1 MCPTTFTTH
10 HIQAAIALLS
20 ACAVKGDQSEMG
32 IYTPF
37 GRDRASRLVCLF
49 LSDLLLKQGISVNK
63 AVTTK
68 GRKNKKLKQTTT
80 STTATSTSAVN
91 PTSGN
96 VSLPEVKQ
104 ATTSEKESSRKV
116 SLSHALA
123 LRSATLKFVTTL
135 EYTLLMR
142 GGGGKGQDSLTKLL
156 SSDDSSSEHLLDLLL
171 SLLHSVQLKIEFARS
186 GSGSNEVAPGFGL
199 PFLRSYFGSSV
210 AGSTTST
217 SNTAS
222 RKLPLRSASSRGA
235 PASTQV
241 ASGHAPSSEN
251 TSLLSLSHAPVA
263 ALDATVLWL
272 RGTVT
277 RNYWARLPEEVYTLY
292 TEVGGE
298 MPTGVAELLSS
309 FDDDRKQE
317 DATRGGDHSSSIE
330 APIQPKTSSSSSS
343 LKLDATKE
351 LELVAQA
358 VSIATAPGQKRLRE
372 NLEKW
377 QKERQDELIQK
388 ALVAASG
395 SIVDDQALT
404 TGNGSSAT
412 STDDSSVHSHSQQ
425 RQQQQQLQHQ
435 PKQPQQPQQLGTGTT
450 GLVARKGLNQPSLAI
465 RAPSIQLMMQAS
477 SSFAG
482 LDPLVADREKRKIDR
497 QISDVLINQK
507 KDNSVS
513 TRNIVKAASGRKR

>member
-1 MCPTTFTTH
+1 
-10 HIQAAIALLS
+10 
-20 ACAVKGDQSEMG
+20 
-32 IYTPF
+32 
-37 GRDRASRLVCLF
+37 
-49 LSDLLLKQGISVNK
+49 
-63 AVTTK
+63 
-68 GRKNKKLKQTTT
+68 
-80 STTATSTSAVN
+80 
-91 PTSGN
+91 
-96 VSLPEVKQ
+96 
-104 ATTSEKESSRKV
+104 
-116 SLSHALA
+116 
-123 LRSATLKFVTTL
+123 
-135 EYTLLMR
+135 
-142 GGGGKGQDSLTKLL
+142 
-156 SSDDSSSEHLLDLLL
+156 
-171 SLLHSVQLKIEFARS
+171 
-186 GSGSNEVAPGFGL
+186 
-199 PFLRSYFGSSV
+199 
-210 AGSTTST
+210 
-217 SNTAS
+217 
-222 RKLPLRSASSRGA
+222 
-235 PASTQV
+235 
-241 ASGHAPSSEN
+241 
-251 TSLLSLSHAPVA
+251 
-263 ALDATVLWL
+263 
-272 RGTVT
+272 
-277 RNYWARLPEEVYTLY
+277 
-292 TEVGGE
+292 
-298 MPTGVAELLSS
+298 MPPGVAELLSS
-309 FDDDRKQE
+309 FDDNRKQE
-317 DATRGGDHSSSIE
+317 DDTRGGDHSSSIE
-330 APIQPKTSSSSSS
+330 APIQQKTSSSSSS

-372 NLEKW
+372 NLEKL

-412 STDDSSVHSHSQQ
+412 STNDSSVHSHSQQ